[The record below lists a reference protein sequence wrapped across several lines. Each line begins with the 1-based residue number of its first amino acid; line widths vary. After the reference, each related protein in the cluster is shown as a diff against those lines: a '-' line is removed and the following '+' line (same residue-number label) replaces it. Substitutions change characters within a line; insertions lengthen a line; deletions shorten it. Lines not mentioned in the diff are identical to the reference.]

1 MAKLKPGDKAPSFE
15 LEDQNGNTLRLSDFR
30 GKRLLL
36 YFYPRADTPGCTIQA
51 CDIRDSMPDFSGME
65 LSAAGISPDT
75 PEAQKKFDQKFSL
88 GFPLLSDMDH
98 AVADAYGAWGER
110 PMYGKNAVGII
121 RSAFV
126 IDEQGKIVEAFY
138 DVKPQET
145 VPKAMEAIAAV
156 SS

>member
-15 LEDQNGNTLRLSDFR
+15 LEDQNGNMVGLSDFR

-51 CDIRDSMPDFSGME
+51 CDIKDSMADFRGME
-65 LSAAGISPDT
+65 LSVVGISPDT

-88 GFPLLSDMDH
+88 GFPLLSDVDH
-98 AVADAYGAWGER
+98 AVADVYGAWGER
-110 PMYGKNAVGII
+110 PMYGKNAVGIV

-145 VPKAMEAIAAV
+145 VPKAMQAIAAV
-156 SS
+156 SG